1 MQHNFYPGPSK
12 IYPQVAGYFQ
22 EAMELGILERNHR
35 SKAFQELFSTTK
47 SLLKSK
53 LNIPLDYEIVVVSSA
68 TECWEII
75 AQSFVQKKS
84 FHFFNGAFGEK
95 WWDYTRKIHPEAE
108 KISFR
113 LDENPTFQS
122 INKNAELLAFTH
134 NETSNGTTISER
146 FQQEVRTQFPNSL
159 IAYDATSSMAGY
171 EFNWELGDIWYAS
184 VQKCFGL
191 PAGMALMVVSPK
203 AIEFAKEID
212 ESDHYN
218 SFNFILKNA
227 INNQTHHT
235 PNIANVYLLNRL
247 MQNVENIS
255 AIYKNLKS
263 RKEHFSKELSRL
275 KKIKSLVKSNEF
287 QSDTVF
293 CLSGGKDVIHKLK
306 KEAEKEGFILGNGY
320 GEWKETTI
328 RIANFPAIPN
338 QHYIDLI
345 NFLLR
350 FDELN

>member
-1 MQHNFYPGPSK
+1 MRYNFYPGPSK

-22 EAMELGILERNHR
+22 EAMESGILERNHR
-35 SKAFQELFSTTK
+35 SKAFQELFSATK

-75 AQSFVQKKS
+75 AQSFIQDKS
-84 FHFFNGAFGEK
+84 YHFFNGAFGEK
-95 WWDYTRKIHPEAE
+95 WWNYIQKIRPNA
-108 KISFR
+108 KAISFG
-113 LDENPTFQS
+113 LDENPSLQS
-122 INKNAELLAFTH
+122 VDKEAELLAFTH
-134 NETSNGTTISER
+134 NETSNGTAISEQ
-146 FQQEVRTQFPNSL
+146 FQSEVRTQFPNSL

-203 AIEFAKEID
+203 AMDRAKEID
-212 ESDHYN
+212 ENEHYN

-227 INNQTHHT
+227 LINQTHHT
-235 PNIANVYLLNRL
+235 PNIANIYLLNRL

-255 AIYKNLKS
+255 SIYNNLKA
-263 RKEHFSKELSRL
+263 RKEQFFNE
-275 KKIKSLVKSNEF
+275 LVKLEKLKPFVHSNRF
-287 QSDTVF
+287 QSETVF
-293 CLSGGKDVIHKLK
+293 CLEG
-306 KEAEKEGFILGNGY
+306 EKELIEKIKQEADSEGIILGKGY
-320 GEWKETTI
+320 GKWKENTI

-338 QHYIDLI
+338 KHYIDLI
-345 NFLLR
+345 TFLLR
-350 FDELN
+350 F

>member
-1 MQHNFYPGPSK
+1 MKYNFYPGPSK

-53 LNIPLDYEIVVVSSA
+53 LNIPLDYEIVMVSSA

-75 AQSFVQKKS
+75 AQSFINKKS
-84 FHFFNGAFGEK
+84 YHLFNGAFGEK
-95 WWDYTRKIHPEAE
+95 WCNYTQHIHAESEA
-108 KISFR
+108 ISFG
-113 LDENPTFQS
+113 LNENPLLES
-122 INKNAELLAFTH
+122 INDKAELLALTH
-134 NETSNGTTISER
+134 NETSNGTALSEQ
-146 FQQEVRTQFPNSL
+146 FQKQVRTQFPNSL

-171 EFNWELGDIWYAS
+171 EFDWELGDIWYAS

-191 PAGMALMVVSPK
+191 PAGMALMVVSPR
-203 AIEFAKEID
+203 AIERAKEIN
-212 ESDHYN
+212 EKKHYN

-227 INNQTHHT
+227 LNNQTHHT
-235 PNIANVYLLNRL
+235 PNIANIFLLNRL

-255 AIYKNLKS
+255 AVYQNLKI
-263 RKEHFSKELSRL
+263 RKKQFFKELSNLGRFEP
-275 KKIKSLVKSNEF
+275 LVSANEF

-293 CLSGGKDVIHKLK
+293 CLKAETKSIQKLK
-306 KEAEKEGFILGNGY
+306 EVAEKEGFVLGNGY
-320 GEWKETTI
+320 GVWKENTI

-338 QHYIDLI
+338 QYYTELI

-350 FDELN
+350 FDKMN

>member
-1 MQHNFYPGPSK
+1 MRYNFYPGPSK

-35 SKAFQELFSTTK
+35 SKAFQDLFSTTK

-53 LNIPLDYEIVVVSSA
+53 LNIPLDYEIVMVSSA

-75 AQSFVQKKS
+75 TQSFIQYKS
-84 FHFFNGAFGEK
+84 YHFFNGAFGEK
-95 WWDYTRKIHPEAE
+95 WWDYTRKIHPKAEA
-108 KISFR
+108 ISFGF
-113 LDENPTFQS
+113 DENPLFQS
-122 INKNAELLAFTH
+122 VDEKAELLAFTH
-134 NETSNGTTISER
+134 NETSNGTALSVN
-146 FQQEVRTQFPNSL
+146 FQEEVRTKFPNSL

-171 EFNWELGDIWYAS
+171 EFDWELGDIWYAS

-203 AIEFAKEID
+203 AIAIAKRINEN
-212 ESDHYN
+212 EHYN
-218 SFNFILKNA
+218 SFNFIL
-227 INNQTHHT
+227 NNQTHHT
-235 PNIANVYLLNRL
+235 PNIASIYLLNRL
-247 MQNVENIS
+247 MQNIENIS
-255 AIYKNLKS
+255 AIHQNLKE
-263 RKEHFSKELSRL
+263 RKVQFQNELSKSGKL
-275 KKIKSLVKSNEF
+275 KPLVLSNEF

-293 CLSGGKDVIHKLK
+293 CLKGEVNSIQKLK
-306 KEAEKEGFILGNGY
+306 EEAEKECFILGNGY
-320 GEWKETTI
+320 GKWNENTI

-350 FDELN
+350 FDKMN